1 MHPFR
6 LKNTALAMA
15 CALPFAAIAQDGL
28 QLRPQRA
35 LIPLPAPSEAALP
48 LFLEA
53 DTIQG
58 HDDRETEAEG
68 KVRLRKRGQAFFAD
82 WMRYDKPGDQLDA
95 RGNVRIEQ
103 GGDIVEGTRLRYHL
117 GSDRGF
123 MEKPSFLMTPATP
136 FGPPVPADGAAV
148 RSHQDV
154 DARGTA
160 EKLVFEGPQRYR
172 VAGASYT
179 TCGPGND
186 DWYVRARE
194 LEIDKNR
201 DVGVARDASI
211 VFLDHTIFYSPYLSF
226 SLHQQRKSGVLT
238 PHYGSSST
246 SGAELTVPYYW
257 NIAPNRDATFYPRYM
272 SKRGLQLGTDF
283 RYLEPAFRGEARV
296 EYLPGDQQISRDR
309 HAYFFKHQHGF
320 AGGWGGTLN
329 LNRVSDAKYFTDLS
343 TQVAVTS
350 QSTLASEG
358 SLSRSGTWANGGT
371 YGFSIMAQR
380 WQTLQSDLLAP
391 ITPPYN
397 RQPQA
402 FLSAQHSNLGMVDL
416 DFAGSFVSFGHP
428 TQVSGKRAVAY
439 PSLSMPLQTSYAYF
453 TPKLGV
459 HATRYVMGDNNV
471 ANLPNATRT
480 LPIVSAESGL
490 TFERNTR
497 LTGIPFIQTLEPKL
511 YYVHVPFRD
520 QSRLPNFESGVQDIN
535 FATIFAENQ
544 FSGHDRI
551 NDANQL
557 TVGVT
562 SRLIHPDS
570 GIERLR
576 VGLAQRYYF
585 QGQQVTV
592 PGVPARS
599 TQSSSSDLL
608 AVISGTVAPHW
619 HVEGGWQYNT
629 DFSQT
634 QKMNIATRYQ
644 PGPGRVLNVAYR
656 NTIDSVNQT
665 DISLQ
670 WPVAP
675 QWTAVGRWNWSIRD
689 NKTLEALAGFE
700 YDGGC
705 WALRVVGHRF
715 ATATQTASTS
725 IFVQLELN
733 GISRIGS
740 NPLDVLRRNITGY
753 TRFDPRA
760 PRGGEYHAAGL

>member
-6 LKNTALAMA
+6 LKNTALALA
-15 CALPFAAIAQDGL
+15 CALPFAAFAQDGL

-35 LIPLPAPSEAALP
+35 LIPLPASNDDALP

-53 DTIQG
+53 DKIQG

-82 WMRYDKPGDQLDA
+82 WMRYDKPGDLLDA

-117 GSDRGF
+117 GTDRGF

-136 FGPPVPADGAAV
+136 FGPPVPADGTAPRV
-148 RSHQDV
+148 HQDV

-160 EKLVFEGPQRYR
+160 EKLVFDGPQRYR
-172 VAGASYT
+172 VSGASYT

-186 DWYVRARE
+186 DWFVRARE

-272 SKRGLQLGTDF
+272 TKRGLQLGTDF
-283 RYLEPAFRGEARV
+283 RYLEPAYRGEARV

-309 HAYFFKHQHGF
+309 HAYFFKHQQNF

-428 TQVSGKRAVAY
+428 TQVSGKRAVVY

-480 LPIVSAESGL
+480 LPIASAESGL

-497 LTGIPFIQTLEPKL
+497 LTGMPFIQTLEPKL
-511 YYVHVPFRD
+511 YYVHVPFRN

-535 FATIFAENQ
+535 FATIFTENQ

-562 SRLIHPDS
+562 SRLIHPDT

-634 QKMNIATRYQ
+634 QKMNVATRYQ
-644 PGPGRVLNVAYR
+644 PGPGKVLNLAYR

-665 DISLQ
+665 DISVQ

-715 ATATQTASTS
+715 ATATQAASTS

-760 PRGGEYHAAGL
+760 PRGNEYHAAGL